1 MIEVIRNGELW
12 FEFPAANEQNVR
24 EMLMKKG
31 VDRECIFRTKGED
44 DAKIAAS
51 IKSKLTTVE
60 PKSVK
65 TSKP

>member
-1 MIEVIRNGELW
+1 MIEVIRNGTLW

-24 EMLMKKG
+24 EMLMRKK
-31 VDRECIFRTKGED
+31 VDRECIFRAKGED

>member
-1 MIEVIRNGELW
+1 MIEVIRNGILW

-31 VDRECIFRTKGED
+31 VDRECIFRAKGED
-44 DAKIAAS
+44 SAKIAAS

-60 PKSVK
+60 PTKVK
-65 TSKP
+65 TS

>member
-1 MIEVIRNGELW
+1 MIEVIRNGILW

-24 EMLMKKG
+24 EMLMKNG
-31 VDRECIFRTKGED
+31 VDRECIFRAKGED
-44 DAKIAAS
+44 QAKIAAS

-60 PKSVK
+60 PNKVK